1 MDKKYEILKDDYR
14 LIGDTKIYRIRLLVD
29 GVVPLARKGDLGGF
43 VQREDNLDQEGTCW
57 LYNNAIAMERA
68 NVSQNAKLYDDAI
81 IFDNARARG
90 NAQMGDY
97 SRVFGYATI
106 EGECCIE
113 GNASVKGES
122 VVKGE
127 TSLCNYSTVSGS
139 AIVDSCML
147 YDNSRISGYT
157 EAYNCILK
165 ENALIS
171 GSIDSDT
178 IEDAEFGIDAFI
190 KSKDDYISMKNL
202 GMENS
207 PCSFY
212 NTMRSDIKVIT
223 GFFNGD
229 INRFREAVKT
239 KYGSSSLLTKTGLEY
254 IIAAGLAELRL
265 TSPKPDYSSPY
276 AEKVQEFVNDGTFDT
291 IISKLAPVLLS
302 ANSDRNQL
310 I

>member
-43 VQREDNLDQEGTCW
+43 VQSENNLDQEGTCW

-165 ENALIS
+165 ENAIIS
-171 GSIDSDT
+171 GASDSDT
-178 IEDAEFGIDAFI
+178 IEDAEFGKNAFI
-190 KSKDDYISMKNL
+190 THRRDYISIKNL
-202 GMENS
+202 GTINQ

-212 NTMRSDIKVIT
+212 LTKDGIYAIT
-223 GFFNGD
+223 DFFNGD
-229 INRFREAVKT
+229 IDSFRKEIKY
-239 KYGSSSLLTKTGLEY
+239 KYGTCSILNKTGVEY
-254 IIAAGLAELRL
+254 IIASGLAEMKL
-265 TSPKPDYSSPY
+265 SYNEDDYSRPY
-276 AEKVQEFVNDGTFDT
+276 VEKVQEFVNDGTFNT
-291 IISKLAPVLLS
+291 IVSKLAPVLLS

>member
-43 VQREDNLDQEGTCW
+43 VQSEDNLDQEGTCW
-57 LYNNAIAMERA
+57 LYNNAIAMECAR
-68 NVSQNAKLYDDAI
+68 VCENAKLYDYSI
-81 IFDNARARG
+81 IFEYARAKG
-90 NAQMGDY
+90 NAIMKNY
-97 SRVFGYATI
+97 SRVFGYSTI
-106 EGECCIE
+106 TGECSIE
-113 GNASVKGES
+113 DYSIVKGEYS
-122 VVKGE
+122 IVKGD
-127 TSLCNYSTVSGS
+127 TMMFDHSVIALH
-139 AIVDSCML
+139 ADVDSCRL
-147 YDNSRISGYT
+147 YGTSRIDGES
-157 EAYNCILK
+157 EVRNCILR
-165 ENALIS
+165 ENAIIS
-171 GSIDSDT
+171 SRADT

-190 KSKDDYISMKNL
+190 KSKDDYITMKNL

-239 KYGSSSLLTKTGLEY
+239 EYGSSSLLTKTGLEY
-254 IIAAGLAELRL
+254 IIAAGLAELKL

-276 AEKVQEFVNDGTFDT
+276 VEKVQEFVNDGTFDT
-291 IISKLAPVLLS
+291 IISKLAPILLS